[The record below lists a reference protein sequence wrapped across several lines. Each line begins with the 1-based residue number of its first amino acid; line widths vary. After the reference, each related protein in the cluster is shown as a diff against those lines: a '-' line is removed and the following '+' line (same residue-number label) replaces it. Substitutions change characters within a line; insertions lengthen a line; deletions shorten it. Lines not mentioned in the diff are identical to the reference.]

1 MAPRKYQQTK
11 RQKST
16 EETRERIIKAVAELH
31 AEKGIVATTIP
42 DIAIRADVGIGTVYH
57 HFPNNNDDIRACG
70 KYMYTITR
78 PPTPEIFDGIQSV
91 EQRVTRLVKELFSY
105 YERYPSFER
114 ARCDQDKLPVLAKA
128 VAQRDQALEA
138 VVSEALSPVKNHG
151 ELTQMIVAFT
161 DFAVY
166 RSLTRKG
173 ISTQE
178 ASDQVTEVLLIW
190 IKSILPSTK

>member
-16 EETRERIIKAVAELH
+16 EETRERIIKAVADLH

-42 DIAIRADVGIGTVYH
+42 DIASRADVGIGTVYH
-57 HFPNNNDDIRACG
+57 HFPAYADVIRACG

-91 EQRVTRLVKELFSY
+91 DQRVTHLVKELFSY

-114 ARCDQDKLPVLAKA
+114 ANCDQDKLPVLAKA
-128 VAQRDQALEA
+128 VSQRDQALEA
-138 VVSEALSPVKNHG
+138 VVSEALSPVKNRG
-151 ELTQMIVAFT
+151 ELTQIVVAFT
-161 DFAVY
+161 NFAVY
-166 RSLTRKG
+166 QSLTRRG

-190 IKSILPSTK
+190 LKSILPRKK